1 MHKLVVIFLL
11 VAALPVYAIDVI
23 EFRNAAEEQRF
34 RDLSAELRCL
44 VCQNQ
49 SLDDSAAPLAQDLR
63 DEVLELMRAGNTD
76 AQIKQYL
83 VERYGDFVLYRPRF
97 TAANLLLWLGPVLLL
112 LGGVLL
118 VFRSLR
124 RMQKSSATNPD
135 QEPDQEPHQ
144 EPDKE
149 PVLDS
154 SEDNRST

>member
-1 MHKLVVIFLL
+1 MHKLVAILLL
-11 VAALPVYAIDVI
+11 VFVLPAYAIDVI

-76 AQIKQYL
+76 DQIKQYL

-124 RMQKSSATNPD
+124 RMQKSSATKPD
-135 QEPDQEPHQ
+135 NEPDI
-144 EPDKE
+144 
-149 PVLDS
+149 DS
-154 SEDNRST
+154 SEDNTPT

>member
-1 MHKLVVIFLL
+1 MHKLVAILLL

-97 TAANLLLWLGPVLLL
+97 NAANLLLWLGPVLLL

-124 RMQKSSATNPD
+124 RMQKSPATEADQELD
-135 QEPDQEPHQ
+135 QEPAT
-144 EPDKE
+144 
-149 PVLDS
+149 DS
-154 SEDNRST
+154 SDDSKPT

>member
-1 MHKLVVIFLL
+1 MHKLVAILLL

-49 SLDDSAAPLAQDLR
+49 SLDDSSAPLAQDLR
-63 DEVLELMRAGNTD
+63 DEVLALMRAGNTD

-124 RMQKSSATNPD
+124 RMQKSSATNLT
-135 QEPDQEPHQ
+135 
-144 EPDKE
+144 KN
-149 PVLDS
+149 LTKNLS
-154 SEDNRST
+154 

>member
-1 MHKLVVIFLL
+1 MHKLLAILLL
-11 VAALPVYAIDVI
+11 VAALPVHAIDVI

-49 SLDDSAAPLAQDLR
+49 SLDDSSAPLAQDLR

-118 VFRSLR
+118 VFRNLR
-124 RMQKSSATNPD
+124 RMQNSPAT
-135 QEPDQEPHQ
+135 EPDTEPATDPSD
-144 EPDKE
+144 ESKP
-149 PVLDS
+149 
-154 SEDNRST
+154 T

>member
-1 MHKLVVIFLL
+1 MHKLVTILLL
-11 VAALPVYAIDVI
+11 VAALPVCAIDVI

-49 SLDDSAAPLAQDLR
+49 SLDDSSAPLAQDLR
-63 DEVLELMRAGNTD
+63 DEVLALMRAGNTD

-124 RMQKSSATNPD
+124 RMQKSSAIKPD
-135 QEPDQEPHQ
+135 QEPDQEP
-144 EPDKE
+144 
-149 PVLDS
+149 VIDS
-154 SEDNRST
+154 SEDNTPT

>member
-1 MHKLVVIFLL
+1 MLKLLAILLL

-49 SLDDSAAPLAQDLR
+49 SLDDSSAPLAQDLR

-118 VFRSLR
+118 VFRNLR
-124 RMQKSSATNPD
+124 RMQNSPAT
-135 QEPDQEPHQ
+135 EPDTEPATDPSD
-144 EPDKE
+144 ESKP
-149 PVLDS
+149 
-154 SEDNRST
+154 T

>member
-135 QEPDQEPHQ
+135 QEPD
-144 EPDKE
+144 KE

-154 SEDNRST
+154 SEDNTST

>member
-1 MHKLVVIFLL
+1 MHKLAAILL
-11 VAALPVYAIDVI
+11 LLAALPVYAIDVI

-49 SLDDSAAPLAQDLR
+49 SLDDSSAPLAQDLR

-118 VFRSLR
+118 VFRNLR
-124 RMQKSSATNPD
+124 HMQKSSATKPD
-135 QEPDQEPHQ
+135 QEPV
-144 EPDKE
+144 KE
-149 PVLDS
+149 PATNS
-154 SEDNRST
+154 SEDNPPK

>member
-135 QEPDQEPHQ
+135 QEPDQEP
-144 EPDKE
+144 DKE

-154 SEDNRST
+154 SEDNTST

>member
-1 MHKLVVIFLL
+1 MHKLLVILLL

-49 SLDDSAAPLAQDLR
+49 SLDDSSAPLAQDLR

-118 VFRSLR
+118 VFRNLR
-124 RMQKSSATNPD
+124 RMQNSPAT
-135 QEPDQEPHQ
+135 EPDTEPATDPSD
-144 EPDKE
+144 ESKP
-149 PVLDS
+149 
-154 SEDNRST
+154 T